1 MENILNPSNWSN
13 PNNIV
18 GNYSAGKLTTNTSP
32 NYAYTDLYS
41 NNLNYVS
48 PNQWPGTNCNIL
60 AAQGKYVGGK
70 KKIFTHNKKMKRSK
84 KAGMGCGCT
93 KYGGG
98 SVNPYYLPG
107 QVKGDQLKWASL
119 GGYKYKKS
127 KKNSEIGGKVSSKK
141 KRRRHK
147 KKSHKKSHKM
157 KGGLFGLDKLFEKKN
172 RVEPAPAPP
181 PPAAP
186 PAAPAAPPAV
196 AAALP
201 LPESEPQS
209 PLPGSN
215 VSPDS
220 PFGRVDRASHA
231 GKKKRRNT
239 RRGGGYAF
247 NPDIKLSALANPMP
261 FKSYNSCKTIK
272 VRN

>member
-1 MENILNPSNWSN
+1 MPNILNASNWYN
-13 PNNIV
+13 PKNIV
-18 GNYSAGKLTTNTSP
+18 GNFSAGKLTTNTSP

-41 NNLNYVS
+41 NNLIYVG

-70 KKIFTHNKKMKRSK
+70 KKIFTHNKKMGKTSK
-84 KAGMGCGCT
+84 KAGMKIGCGCT

-98 SVNPYYLPG
+98 SVSAKYLPG
-107 QVKGDQLKWASL
+107 KVTGNQLKWASL

-127 KKNSEIGGKVSSKK
+127 KSSELAGKVSSKK
-141 KRRRHK
+141 TKKRRRHPK

-157 KGGLFGLDKLFEKKN
+157 RGGLFGLF
-172 RVEPAPAPP
+172 
-181 PPAAP
+181 
-186 PAAPAAPPAV
+186 
-196 AAALP
+196 
-201 LPESEPQS
+201 
-209 PLPGSN
+209 
-215 VSPDS
+215 
-220 PFGRVDRASHA
+220 
-231 GKKKRRNT
+231 GKKKDRSVVPVVSSNATPEPTPEVAGQPVSPSPYPPAPEMKAGKRRGRKT

-247 NPDIKLSALANPMP
+247 NPDIKHSALANPMP